1 MRANMK
7 SILTKMALSILIASP
22 VMVNANQQTLMPITE
37 ANYPTAETHRQM
49 VIAQQ
54 NAGGIN
60 QFQHKN
66 MLTPTDN
73 QPVVRMNRDTYYS
86 MAVVNVSKG
95 ATYTI
100 PAVPEGM
107 YVSVQPVT
115 EDHRIQAMT
124 YGAGTFEVTTHKGD
138 YVYLVVRLDS
148 RLNKAQV
155 TAIQDGM
162 KIDAGSSVPFTADSF
177 DFDTIESVENALKAK
192 MPAINTRDGAT
203 ALYGMFTDPT
213 DSSNA
218 DFTEEKYQVGAA
230 IGWGGA
236 QTKDNVYE
244 VSGNYPADTCY
255 TAHFDDPKN
264 KAFWSITVYDKAGF
278 MFNDIANVNSH
289 TATQNTDG
297 SYTVSF
303 GCGEKAINNI
313 ETANG
318 SGVFNLGVRHY
329 MPSDKVRSGELRVLP
344 TVTK

>member
-1 MRANMK
+1 MK
-7 SILTKMALSILIASP
+7 SILTKVALSILIASP
-22 VMVNANQQTLMPITE
+22 VMANVNPQALIPITE

-49 VIAQQ
+49 TIVQD

-66 MLTPTDN
+66 VLTPTDN

-86 MAVVNVSKG
+86 MAVVNISQG

-115 EDHRIQAMT
+115 EDHRIQSMT
-124 YGAGTFEVTTHKGD
+124 YGSGTFEVTAHKGD

-148 RLNKAQV
+148 RLTKEQV
-155 TAIQDGM
+155 TAIQNGM
-162 KIDAGSSVPFTADSF
+162 TIDAGASVPFTAAAF
-177 DFDTIESVENALKAK
+177 DFDSIETTENALKAK
-192 MPAINTRDGAT
+192 MPAINKRDGVT
-203 ALYGMFTDPT
+203 ALNGMFTYPT

-218 DFTEEKYQVGAA
+218 EFTAEKYQVGAA

-244 VSGNYPADTCY
+244 VSGNYHVDTCY
-255 TAHFDDPKN
+255 TANFEDPKN
-264 KAFWSITVYDKAGF
+264 KAFWSITVYDKTGF
-278 MFNDIANVNSH
+278 MFNDVANVNSH
-289 TATQNTDG
+289 SATQNTDG
-297 SYTVSF
+297 TYTVSF

-313 ETANG
+313 ETANE

-329 MPSDKVRSGELRVLP
+329 MPSEKVRSGEIRVLP